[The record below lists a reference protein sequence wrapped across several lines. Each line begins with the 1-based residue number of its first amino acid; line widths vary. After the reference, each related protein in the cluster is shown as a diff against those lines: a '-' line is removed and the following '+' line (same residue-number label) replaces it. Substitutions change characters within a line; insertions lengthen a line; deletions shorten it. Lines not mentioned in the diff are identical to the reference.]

1 MGGLYG
7 LENEELCHQTRHFT
21 KKKSFPQSQV
31 VFQHANFVV
40 KFGSKDLQQ
49 VFEHP
54 QVNHVFGLWLWFVFC
69 SLSGYPGLVGS

>member
-1 MGGLYG
+1 
-7 LENEELCHQTRHFT
+7 
-21 KKKSFPQSQV
+21 
-31 VFQHANFVV
+31 VV

-49 VFEHP
+49 VFKHP